1 MGKPAPVEPVQAP
14 RSSAFKRYKLVT
26 FSVTLFLLFVSAVMY
41 TTVHIATRIENNQLQ
56 IDVVGRLNDH
66 AHALLDS
73 AQTIYLQNQEYSE
86 QSVDNNDVALF
97 YLNDIVAEQKQLKNQ
112 QQSFE
117 NLFSVFQQG
126 GKHTTA
132 STTQIVRPVELDS
145 VQAAKQQMEKTWQAY
160 QPLIHD
166 MADSALITHDPQ
178 RFGQIAHSFAGKNP
192 NDLYQPLE
200 SIIQALHT
208 DIQQQITLL
217 RWVQTIGIVASL
229 CYFLFFVYFLMR
241 RLTRADDVADAA
253 RRETEEI
260 MQTVHNGLFLLNQD
274 LSIGSQYSKELER
287 LLGKKQLGGKNLL
300 DVLEDII
307 EHPED
312 LEVAASFVRQLYNPR
327 TKERLIASLNPL
339 IRTPL
344 RIPHETGEETRYL
357 NFTFHRV
364 YHDKDIARVLVNVS
378 DVTHAVLL
386 EEKVQQERG
395 YNDWHVEIISSILKV
410 DPLMMADFIVYTQQ
424 RNRKINE
431 KLKEPVQVQADFF
444 DKLQYIS
451 REVHG
456 LKGDASSLNL
466 QSFVLLAE
474 NLEITLKSLKD
485 KNRLTGE
492 DFLPLTVSLEELF
505 SLTQTIDDLNRR
517 ISGKGSSAPTVTQQ
531 EPIKKQMTKFVA
543 ELAERNGKL
552 VDLGCVGM
560 DNPALNMGLKSNL
573 REMAVQL
580 LRNAVVHG
588 IETPAVRA
596 ERNKLNTGHV
606 RVEMQE
612 DGDLI
617 RLTVQDDGNGINFDH
632 IRQTLVDK
640 GVCTPESV
648 TKLDANTL
656 IQYIFVHG
664 FSTQSKSNED
674 AGRGVGMDVV
684 HERVKQMGGK
694 LAVATR
700 AGAYT
705 SITVTVPRKF

>member
-66 AHALLDS
+66 AHILLDS

-132 STTQIVRPVELDS
+132 STTKTVHPVELDS
-145 VQAAKQQMEKTWQAY
+145 VQAAKQKMEKTWQDY

-217 RWVQTIGIVASL
+217 HWVQTIGMVASL

-474 NLEITLKSLKD
+474 NLEITLKSLKH
-485 KNRLTGE
+485 K
-492 DFLPLTVSLEELF
+492 
-505 SLTQTIDDLNRR
+505 
-517 ISGKGSSAPTVTQQ
+517 A
-531 EPIKKQMTKFVA
+531 
-543 ELAERNGKL
+543 
-552 VDLGCVGM
+552 
-560 DNPALNMGLKSNL
+560 
-573 REMAVQL
+573 
-580 LRNAVVHG
+580 
-588 IETPAVRA
+588 
-596 ERNKLNTGHV
+596 
-606 RVEMQE
+606 
-612 DGDLI
+612 
-617 RLTVQDDGNGINFDH
+617 
-632 IRQTLVDK
+632 
-640 GVCTPESV
+640 
-648 TKLDANTL
+648 
-656 IQYIFVHG
+656 
-664 FSTQSKSNED
+664 
-674 AGRGVGMDVV
+674 
-684 HERVKQMGGK
+684 
-694 LAVATR
+694 
-700 AGAYT
+700 
-705 SITVTVPRKF
+705 